1 MEYIT
6 VKLFKVSQESVYL
19 DVIAECLCGY
29 IFNKI
34 EVGIRTYDHYGNA
47 LSENQYSLTDAI
59 LSEYDGNQT
68 SEISARIPLSEFFG
82 EGGVQPAIY
91 TLTLGCIQNIID
103 DETNISQ
110 SIEDT
115 EQHDTTVYTS
125 DINGAFQY
133 IMDNI
138 LNLENSCTPISDEAI
153 RNYLILYGHL
163 QALENGQQS
172 IAEEYFK
179 ILVKNFT
186 KSGNNSRAC
195 GGPCGCQSY
204 PCGTNQHNQH
214 PTHNSCNCN
223 S

>member
-59 LSEYDGNQT
+59 LSEYDSNQT
-68 SEISARIPLSEFFG
+68 SEISARIPLSEFVG
-82 EGGVQPAIY
+82 EGGGQPAIY

-110 SIEDT
+110 AIEDT

-186 KSGNNSRAC
+186 KCGNNSRAC
-195 GGPCGCQSY
+195 GGPCGCQSS